1 MNRSWEF
8 AIGLFGLALAI
19 VAVTV
24 WFPYDIAGSF
34 METTLTGRVQP
45 GDAFYPTVLA
55 VLLGLLGLIQMFS
68 GLRKAGNRGATGLT
82 LENLHYLLVLCALLG
97 ISALLCYGLAPW
109 LAETLNGG
117 RAYRLLRDT
126 APWKFLGFGLAAPAL
141 IWPMVVLSERRVSLR
156 GAIFVAV
163 FVTILL
169 VVFGMAL
176 PDTFLPPNAEY

>member
-1 MNRSWEF
+1 MDRPWEF
-8 AIGLFGLALAI
+8 IIGVFGLALAI

-34 METTLTGRVQP
+34 MQKTLTGRVQP
-45 GDAFYPTVLA
+45 GDAFYPIVLA
-55 VLLGLLGLIQMFS
+55 ALLGLLGAIQMLAS
-68 GLRKAGNRGATGLT
+68 LRKTGERTSGELS
-82 LENLHYLLVLCALLG
+82 LENLRFLIGLCAFLA

-109 LAETLNGG
+109 LAETVNGG
-117 RAYRLLRDT
+117 RPYRLLRDT

-163 FVTILL
+163 FVAILL

>member
-1 MNRSWEF
+1 MNRPWEF
-8 AIGLFGLALAI
+8 MIGGFGLALAI

-34 METTLTGRVQP
+34 MQKTLTGRIQP

-55 VLLGLLGLIQMFS
+55 AILGLLGAIQMLASLRRTGDRSAVGLSFENLRFLVVLCVLLGLS
-68 GLRKAGNRGATGLT
+68 G
-82 LENLHYLLVLCALLG
+82 
-97 ISALLCYGLAPW
+97 LLCYGLAPW

-126 APWKFLGFGLAAPAL
+126 APWKFLGFVLAAPAL
-141 IWPMVVLSERRVSLR
+141 IWPMVALSEHRVSLR
-156 GAIFVAV
+156 GVLFVGGFVA
-163 FVTILL
+163 ILL
-169 VVFGMAL
+169 VVFGIAL